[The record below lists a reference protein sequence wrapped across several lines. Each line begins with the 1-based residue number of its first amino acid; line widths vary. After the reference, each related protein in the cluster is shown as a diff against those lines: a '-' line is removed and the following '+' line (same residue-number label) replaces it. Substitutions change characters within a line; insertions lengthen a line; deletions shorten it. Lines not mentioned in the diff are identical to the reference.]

1 MRLKSKKYVDNID
14 FAYDIEVKDNH
25 NYTTNNV
32 VVHNCKNP
40 TSMQGRAILTLT
52 NKAKYMVAMS
62 GTPLMMSFFV
72 AIASIFVTRMSFT

>member
-1 MRLKSKKYVDNID
+1 MRLKSKKYVDSID

-40 TSMQGRAILTLT
+40 TSMQGRAMLLTSS
-52 NKAKYMVAMS
+52 KYMVAMS
-62 GTPLMMSFFV
+62 GTPLMNNPLDLYFPLH
-72 AIASIFVTRMSFT
+72 